1 MAKSKKTPGQTKK
14 PKTPDNTIVRNKK
27 ARHDYYIEDSFEAGI
42 ELLGWEVKSLRLKK
56 VELVDSYVLT
66 KDGEAFLLGCNIT
79 PLNTTSTHT
88 VADPSRTKKLLL
100 HKKELA
106 KLFSAT
112 QKKGHTCV
120 CTKLYWKGH
129 LVKCQIALAKGKQA
143 HDKRSSVKEREWN
156 IDKQRIVRHQNR

>member
-1 MAKSKKTPGQTKK
+1 ML
-14 PKTPDNTIVRNKK
+14 NKK
-27 ARHDYYIEDSFEAGI
+27 ARHDYYIKDSFEAGM

-56 VELVDSYVLT
+56 VELVDSYVLI
-66 KDGEAFLLGCNIT
+66 KEGEAFLLGCNIT
-79 PLNTTSTHT
+79 PLDTTNTHT

-129 LVKCQIALAKGKQA
+129 LVKCQIALAKGKQT